1 MQYIFIIALLG
12 SLGGL
17 GYKMYTDTMNR
28 MQSIANEKAALE
40 VQLQEQAAAMEA
52 QLEAMRLQTESLN
65 EMNDRA
71 AIVEAQMTSYLK
83 IFKDHDLTRLA
94 RAKPGMIETRA
105 NKRTDEIFTEVENDT
120 KQVVTT
126 DAPASDDSVRSVSYT
141 HLTLPTKA

>member
-17 GYKMYTDTMNR
+17 GFKMYTDTMNR

-40 VQLQEQAAAMEA
+40 VKFQEQKAAMER
-52 QLEAMRLQTESLN
+52 QLEVMKLQEESLAD
-65 EMNDRA
+65 MNDRA
-71 AIVEAQMTSYLK
+71 AVVEAQMKNYLK

-105 NKRTDEIFTEVENDT
+105 NKRTDEIFTVIENDT
-120 KQVVTT
+120 KMVQE
-126 DAPASDDSVRSVSYT
+126 
-141 HLTLPTKA
+141 

>member
-28 MQSIANEKAALE
+28 MQSMANEKAALE
-40 VQLQEQAAAMEA
+40 VKFQEQKAAMEK
-52 QLEAMRLQTESLN
+52 QLEVMKLQEESLANMN
-65 EMNDRA
+65 ERA
-71 AIVEAQMTSYLK
+71 AVVEAQMKDYLK

-105 NKRTDEIFTEVENDT
+105 NKRTDEIFTVIENDT
-120 KQVVTT
+120 KMVQE
-126 DAPASDDSVRSVSYT
+126 
-141 HLTLPTKA
+141 

>member
-1 MQYIFIIALLG
+1 MQYIFIIALLS

-40 VQLQEQAAAMEA
+40 VKFQEQKAAMERQLEVMQLQE
-52 QLEAMRLQTESLN
+52 ESLS

-71 AIVEAQMTSYLK
+71 AIVEAQMQDYLK

-105 NKRTDEIFTEVENDT
+105 NKRTDEIFTVIENDT
-120 KQVVTT
+120 KLVQE
-126 DAPASDDSVRSVSYT
+126 
-141 HLTLPTKA
+141 

>member
-1 MQYIFIIALLG
+1 MQYIFIIALLS

-40 VQLQEQAAAMEA
+40 VKFQEQKAAMERQLEVMQLQE
-52 QLEAMRLQTESLN
+52 ESLS

-71 AIVEAQMTSYLK
+71 AVVEAQMKDYLK

-105 NKRTDEIFTEVENDT
+105 NKRTDEIFTVIENDT
-120 KQVVTT
+120 KLVQE
-126 DAPASDDSVRSVSYT
+126 
-141 HLTLPTKA
+141 

>member
-28 MQSIANEKAALE
+28 MQSLANEKAALE
-40 VQLQEQAAAMEA
+40 VQVQQATAAMEK
-52 QLEAMRLQTESLN
+52 QLEVMKLQEESLADMN
-65 EMNDRA
+65 ERA
-71 AIVEAQMTSYLK
+71 AVVEAQMKDYLK

-105 NKRTDEIFTEVENDT
+105 NKRTDEIFTVIENDT
-120 KQVVTT
+120 KMVQE
-126 DAPASDDSVRSVSYT
+126 
-141 HLTLPTKA
+141 

>member
-126 DAPASDDSVRSVSYT
+126 DAPASDDSVR
-141 HLTLPTKA
+141 

>member
-1 MQYIFIIALLG
+1 MQYIVVIALLG

-28 MQSIANEKAALE
+28 MQSLANEKAALE
-40 VQLQEQAAAMEA
+40 VQVQQATAALERQLEVMKLQE
-52 QLEAMRLQTESLN
+52 ESLADMN
-65 EMNDRA
+65 ERA
-71 AIVEAQMTSYLK
+71 AVVEAQMKDYLK

-120 KQVVTT
+120 KQVVAT
-126 DAPASDDSVRSVSYT
+126 DAPASDDSVR
-141 HLTLPTKA
+141 